1 MPHPDDV
8 AEVVVGTLPQPPAAE
23 AAPVDAA
30 AAPHPLPP
38 SLGAAMSAAPHPVA
52 SAVASGAAAAAG
64 ATAGSA
70 ATPPWVVIHAGWVA
84 ARPRPRPCAGA
95 AAGARA
101 GAALFASAKAPACES
116 GARPCPRLAGLA
128 ADAAGPAPH
137 PPALAAASPEAA
149 ATLLPQPPAL
159 PAAAA
164 AGAEVDAAEEAVP
177 FVIQAGI
184 TLVRPRPRPA
194 GAAGAAADA
203 PQPPAL
209 PAAAAAGAEVD
220 AAEEAVP
227 FVIQAGITLVRPRP
241 RPAGAVDAAADAPQP
256 PALVAASPE
265 DGAGTPPQPP
275 AVASGAPDAGGEVL
289 SVARGSAAA
298 RAGRDAVAVAGTAGI
313 ALFVTG
319 GEGGSDTEL
328 AVCASAGGGDAE
340 STSVVAGEE
349 VAVSIFCLK
358 ALCALRKTMRGR
370 IVSMPSSSASSLVI
384 SASVNSWS
392 FTYPARARVCVR
404 SRAMRS
410 GIAAGWSHT
419 ERGRNRERRTL
430 FFERFVEFVGH
441 VEGLRDLIIF
451 EDRVEPL
458 SELDHLGRVAPSCL
472 KLPQLRMATALGL
485 WMG

>member
-1 MPHPDDV
+1 
-8 AEVVVGTLPQPPAAE
+8 
-23 AAPVDAA
+23 
-30 AAPHPLPP
+30 
-38 SLGAAMSAAPHPVA
+38 MSAAPHPVA

-128 ADAAGPAPH
+128 GDAAGPAPH

-149 ATLLPQPPAL
+149 ATLL
-159 PAAAA
+159 
-164 AGAEVDAAEEAVP
+164 
-177 FVIQAGI
+177 
-184 TLVRPRPRPA
+184 
-194 GAAGAAADA
+194 